1 MFRIV
6 NAHGIYTQ
14 IRLQYKFDLNVS
26 HLFLWVLDIF
36 CEYVVIFQRPVA
48 LETWNYGCQIFRVK
62 FRYSEKT
69 TRFEKIF
76 HLKFDATQ

>member
-48 LETWNYGCQIFRVK
+48 LET
-62 FRYSEKT
+62 
-69 TRFEKIF
+69 
-76 HLKFDATQ
+76 